1 MPSHGVGKVAR
12 QRIRRAEQR
21 VQKAAPAISPAAA
34 AAIASAT
41 ADFALAPAA
50 NQRVDE
56 QLRAL
61 LMRVRQ
67 CDRSIAAAFSHAGHA
82 LLESLKQLSPSP
94 PLPLSAPRAAGVPS
108 PPLSA
113 PQAAGVTAMPDV
125 LAVITPLDDTA
136 APELDVAPA
145 PDAAPALHATPTAV
159 DTLRP
164 WQRRNA

>member
-21 VQKAAPAISPAAA
+21 VQKAPPAISPAAA
-34 AAIASAT
+34 VALASAT

-50 NQRVDE
+50 NQHDVDE

-82 LLESLKQLSPSP
+82 LLESLKQPSPSP
-94 PLPLSAPRAAGVPS
+94 PLPLSAPRAAGVT
-108 PPLSA
+108 
-113 PQAAGVTAMPDV
+113 VMPDV
-125 LAVITPLDDTA
+125 LPVITPLDDTA

-159 DTLRP
+159 DTLAA
-164 WQRRNA
+164 Q

>member
-50 NQRVDE
+50 NQHDVDE

-94 PLPLSAPRAAGVPS
+94 PLPLAAPRAAGVT
-108 PPLSA
+108 
-113 PQAAGVTAMPDV
+113 VMPD
-125 LAVITPLDDTA
+125 VITPLDDTA

>member
-1 MPSHGVGKVAR
+1 MQNSVFRRPRPLYHQQPLLQLPRRPQTSHLR
-12 QRIRRAEQR
+12 
-21 VQKAAPAISPAAA
+21 PPP
-34 AAIASAT
+34 T
-41 ADFALAPAA
+41 
-50 NQRVDE
+50 NVDE

-125 LAVITPLDDTA
+125 LPVITPLDDTA

-159 DTLRP
+159 DTLAA
-164 WQRRNA
+164 Q

>member
-1 MPSHGVGKVAR
+1 MQNSVFRRPRPLYHQQPLLQLPRRPQTSHLR
-12 QRIRRAEQR
+12 
-21 VQKAAPAISPAAA
+21 PPP
-34 AAIASAT
+34 T
-41 ADFALAPAA
+41 
-50 NQRVDE
+50 NVDE

-94 PLPLSAPRAAGVPS
+94 PLPLSAPRAAGATV
-108 PPLSA
+108 
-113 PQAAGVTAMPDV
+113 MPDV
-125 LAVITPLDDTA
+125 LPVITPLDDTA

-159 DTLRP
+159 DTLAA
-164 WQRRNA
+164 Q

>member
-1 MPSHGVGKVAR
+1 MQNSVF
-12 QRIRRAEQR
+12 RRPRPLYHQ
-21 VQKAAPAISPAAA
+21 QPLLL
-34 AAIASAT
+34 ASAT

-50 NQRVDE
+50 NQHDVDE

-113 PQAAGVTAMPDV
+113 PQAAGVTVMPDV
-125 LAVITPLDDTA
+125 LPVITPLDDTA

-159 DTLRP
+159 DTLAA
-164 WQRRNA
+164 Q

>member
-41 ADFALAPAA
+41 ADFSLAPAA

-113 PQAAGVTAMPDV
+113 PRAAGVTVMPD
-125 LAVITPLDDTA
+125 VITPLDDTA

>member
-1 MPSHGVGKVAR
+1 MTMSKNKRNSAL
-12 QRIRRAEQR
+12 
-21 VQKAAPAISPAAA
+21 IS
-34 AAIASAT
+34 
-41 ADFALAPAA
+41 LAYF
-50 NQRVDE
+50 NE
-56 QLRAL
+56 TSLRN
-61 LMRVRQ
+61 LMS
-67 CDRSIAAAFSHAGHA
+67 CTPAFSHAGHA

-125 LAVITPLDDTA
+125 LPVITPLDDTA

-159 DTLRP
+159 DTLAA
-164 WQRRNA
+164 Q